1 MLLPFDAHNHIHM
14 GATPPIQALL
24 STSASGPSDRA
35 SVALSG
41 LAIMSTH
48 PKDFERVRDLSHDLK
63 LHQPDDLKIVPCFGV
78 HPWWVSELT
87 QEDWQEDSA
96 RDALPR
102 WLVEVEDMLVTYP
115 HSIVGEIGLD
125 GFHFDRATGGLK
137 APMAKQVEVF
147 RLQMELAAKHQR
159 PVSIHTVQCFGV
171 LMDTLSIIKKSTVKL
186 PPKMY
191 FHAFGGKQGTI
202 DQLLALCGRE
212 PGKVYFG
219 FAPVINF
226 RSPKTADVVRK
237 VGLDRLVLESDHED
251 AQFVPKSIEDC
262 VDFLASSLDVG
273 EEEVIQQTTRNAFSF
288 YGLD

>member
-1 MLLPFDAHNHIHM
+1 
-14 GATPPIQALL
+14 
-24 STSASGPSDRA
+24 
-35 SVALSG
+35 
-41 LAIMSTH
+41 
-48 PKDFERVRDLSHDLK
+48 
-63 LHQPDDLKIVPCFGV
+63 
-78 HPWWVSELT
+78 
-87 QEDWQEDSA
+87 
-96 RDALPR
+96 
-102 WLVEVEDMLVTYP
+102 VEVEDMLVTYP

-171 LMDTLSIIKKSTVKL
+171 LMETLSIIKKSTVKL

-219 FAPVINF
+219 FAPVISKCDKSFGFSLFFHRTSIPNF
-226 RSPKTADVVRK
+226 LRWYKRRFPIAKNGRCCTE
-237 VGLDRLVLESDHED
+237 GW
-251 AQFVPKSIEDC
+251 P
-262 VDFLASSLDVG
+262 
-273 EEEVIQQTTRNAFSF
+273 
-288 YGLD
+288 